1 MAADHGNEGLTMK
14 RFDKY
19 LSAIWRRYGMVGIVI
34 VVTMGAG
41 LAILFQ
47 LPVAQWLSTWL
58 GL

>member
-41 LAILFQ
+41 LAILFRI
-47 LPVAQWLSTWL
+47 PVSDWLSRLL